1 MKMTLI
7 SDNIDTQIGL
17 RLAGVEGVVVHSKTE
32 VLQELEK
39 AIVNEEIAI
48 VLMTTKIVNLCPD
61 VISEMKLTLSKPLLV
76 EIPDRHGS
84 AKIGE
89 TIDSYISQAI
99 GIKLGGL

>member
-39 AIVNEEIAI
+39 AIANKEIAI

>member
-39 AIVNEEIAI
+39 AIANEEIAI